1 MIKGVN
7 SQEEI
12 YRYDCKNKIMYFN
25 HKESDQEKLNSLIT
39 KALSMSQEVYSTKIE
54 KREPVGMGAFRMG
67 GMGGFGSMGL
77 GGMEMF
83 GGRRR
88 HF

>member
-1 MIKGVN
+1 MN